1 MIKKTLFIL
10 FSMFLLSSCQANS
23 SIQTKTIETYVE
35 QANQKNKKYAQDGKD
50 YLWSNIVVERDSLGQ
65 ILIYGNYDNPP
76 KDLGNLETVRASIRK
91 NSLFSSLYYTD
102 SNAEDLS
109 NYIFRDI
116 NGVTHIQGNIEFKD
130 VNGSIIPL
138 DEIEEGSVF
147 IAKRSA
153 NFTYISPMTLKVS
166 EMIFIGLIEPLNY
179 L

>member
-1 MIKKTLFIL
+1 
-10 FSMFLLSSCQANS
+10 MFLLSSCQANS
-23 SIQTKTIETYVE
+23 AIQTKTIETYVK
-35 QANQKNKKYAQDGKD
+35 QANQENKKYAQDGKD

-76 KDLGNLETVRASIRK
+76 KDLGNLEAVRASIRE

-116 NGVTHIQGNIEFKD
+116 NGVTHIQGNVEFKD